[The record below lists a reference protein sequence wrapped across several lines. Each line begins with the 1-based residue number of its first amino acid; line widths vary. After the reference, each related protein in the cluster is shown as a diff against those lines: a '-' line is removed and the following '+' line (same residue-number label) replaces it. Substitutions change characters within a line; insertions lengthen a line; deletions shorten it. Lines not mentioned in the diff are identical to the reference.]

1 MESLFDLIEEIID
14 GNNDKKIISKFISRV
29 DGGENINIKNDSKIP
44 LISEAALTGSYEIFN
59 SLIKQGAKLKG
70 ADRLMRYAAMGG
82 SSKIFK
88 KLLDEGFKIDYI
100 ALDFAAKEGHLS
112 IVKIF
117 LESGIDV
124 NHQEDIVVES
134 LTKIETKSDTMLSS
148 AALYRGWNDIE
159 KINNKIDTIN
169 YLLDN
174 GADINL
180 HGKFGN
186 TALHWAAGDE
196 NIKIVELLLEKGA
209 NIKLKNDKGERAF
222 NYADKKHKKIKA
234 LIK

>member
-159 KINNKIDTIN
+159 KINNKIDTT
-169 YLLDN
+169 
-174 GADINL
+174 
-180 HGKFGN
+180 H
-186 TALHWAAGDE
+186 
-196 NIKIVELLLEKGA
+196 
-209 NIKLKNDKGERAF
+209 DKVRNWTLQYRTGR
-222 NYADKKHKKIKA
+222 
-234 LIK
+234 